1 MTTDA
6 ATTPRQTAT
15 PTSDRALMPT
25 DDAIDDARMHSL
37 RISSED
43 TVAARAARTSNDE
56 VESDQ
61 SGHAARPALKHDQ
74 LSSEDYVELT
84 RISHK
89 KDDIERHIADLQS
102 WSAWDPFEDVA
113 SYSTEPQVL
122 LASNSALGRL
132 SSELELRQGRC
143 DRLEHDVQR
152 FNVDDMKRLR
162 KVAKATSKRHLSG
175 PDTDLLEL
183 ALSTIYALDKL
194 LRLLRDQRAEHELTE
209 LRLRWERALLA
220 SWQDVAALR
229 SDIQAFVRKCR
240 GLKEALLH
248 SQDGHTT
255 DAALLQSNETLNVD
269 EIPTTS
275 NQAAAESAANHPSG
289 AGKRTEVPTPALRL
303 AAESVKLESSRLV
316 LRVRSFDAE
325 KVRYAGRLLDLLI
338 DHRQVPEKLL
348 DEQEKLEDAL
358 MRPAAIEAEAANIAT
373 LLEKKTSGHLPG
385 SSSTTDMT
393 VKPHRSISEPLETPR
408 RREVREVRSTKDEV
422 SPSVAS
428 SSRTLHSKRLT
439 GAFST
444 PSPKAT
450 RDAGV
455 NRYQADPRN
464 KLDTAIGRIVNRL
477 PMPVSIVSAQAA
489 NRSASSAAK
498 DEKDISG
505 RYWIG
510 DPEPRLCFCRILP
523 SRTVMVRVGGGWQEL
538 SEFLTQHYSHLSLPN
553 GEMRSAMLSP
563 SKGHSASSL
572 AWLRSASGPAG
583 SPAAKSVL
591 SMGSHRPN
599 TSARKSISP
608 RVSRVVT
615 MPVDLMRHSASKDGG
630 DKLKRQTSNGALR
643 HRRVDS
649 GEEIGPSP
657 DAAGSILS
665 SGSQSSIV
673 IHPSSPF
680 S

>member
-1 MTTDA
+1 
-6 ATTPRQTAT
+6 
-15 PTSDRALMPT
+15 MPAE
-25 DDAIDDARMHSL
+25 DSIDDARMHSL

-43 TVAARAARTSNDE
+43 ALAAPATRTSSDD
-56 VESDQ
+56 VESHQ
-61 SGHAARPALKHDQ
+61 SGHAARPMLRHDQ

-102 WSAWDPFEDVA
+102 WSAWNPFEDVA

-122 LASNSALGRL
+122 LASKSTLVRL
-132 SSELELRQGRC
+132 SQELDLRQGKC
-143 DRLEHDVQR
+143 DRLEQDIQR

-220 SWQDVAALR
+220 SWQDVAAIR
-229 SDIQAFVRKCR
+229 NDIQAFERKCR
-240 GLKEALLH
+240 ALKEALLE
-248 SQDGHTT
+248 SQDGHAM
-255 DAALLQSNETLNVD
+255 DAALLQSNGALNVN
-269 EIPTTS
+269 ETPT
-275 NQAAAESAANHPSG
+275 QFKQDAAESAAHHPSG
-289 AGKRTEVPTPALRL
+289 SGKRTEVPTPALRL
-303 AAESVKLESSRLV
+303 AVESVKLESSRLV

-325 KVRYAGRLLDLLI
+325 KVRLAGRLLDLLI

-358 MRPAAIEAEAANIAT
+358 MRPAAIEAEAATIAT
-373 LLEKKTSGHLPG
+373 LLEEKTISRHLSG
-385 SSSTTDMT
+385 SSSTTDLSIH
-393 VKPHRSISEPLETPR
+393 PHRSTSEALETPR
-408 RREVREVRSTKDEV
+408 RRTSHEAHSTKDEV
-422 SPSVAS
+422 SPRVAS
-428 SSRTLHSKRLT
+428 GSRALHSKRLN

-450 RDAGV
+450 RGSGVNRYQADPRNKLV

-477 PMPVSIVSAQAA
+477 PMPVSIRSARAA
-489 NRSASSAAK
+489 NHNASSAAK

-538 SEFLTQHYSHLSLPN
+538 SEFLTQHYSHLSLRD
-553 GEMRSAMLSP
+553 GGMHSAMLSP

-583 SPAAKSVL
+583 SPAARSVL
-591 SMGSHRPN
+591 SMGSPRLN

-615 MPVDLMRHSASKDGG
+615 MPVDLTRHSASKDGG
-630 DKLKRQTSNGALR
+630 DKLERRTSNGALH
-643 HRRVDS
+643 HRRSDS

-657 DAAGSILS
+657 DAAGSIPS

-673 IHPSSPF
+673 IHPSSP
-680 S
+680 ST